1 MRATTILPLSGLAF
15 LLPAL
20 LPPVLAQQGQP
31 VAGYQLL
38 RTIAI
43 PGGLAGNDISWVDSA
58 NARYYLAD
66 RGNATASPVI
76 GPKVDVIDTEDGVFI
91 TSIPLASPANGIL
104 AIARAHELWV
114 GLNDST
120 IAVIDTNTNS
130 VSHVI
135 PTGGTARADEIAY
148 DPEDHL
154 ILIANDRDTPVRSQ
168 T

>member
-15 LLPAL
+15 LLLSL

-76 GPKVDVIDTEDGVFI
+76 GPKVDVIDTENGVFL
-91 TSIPLASPANGIL
+91 TSIPLASPAKWNSRHSQSP
-104 AIARAHELWV
+104 RALGW
-114 GLNDST
+114 
-120 IAVIDTNTNS
+120 AQ
-130 VSHVI
+130 
-135 PTGGTARADEIAY
+135 R
-148 DPEDHL
+148 
-154 ILIANDRDTPVRSQ
+154 
-168 T
+168 